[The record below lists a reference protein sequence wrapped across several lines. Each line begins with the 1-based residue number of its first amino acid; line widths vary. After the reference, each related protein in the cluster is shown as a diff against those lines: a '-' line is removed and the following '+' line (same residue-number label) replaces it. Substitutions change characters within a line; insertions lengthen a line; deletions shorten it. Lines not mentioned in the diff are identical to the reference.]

1 MVAADGDRDGLPTSV
16 LEAMAIGVPVVT
28 TAVNGLAEAV
38 VDGCTGLLV
47 PQHDPPAL
55 AAAIVRVMGDP
66 ELAARL
72 AAGARAHVEAGF
84 SLERSAKLLRSLFP
98 TVAA

>member
-1 MVAADGDRDGLPTSV
+1 
-16 LEAMAIGVPVVT
+16 
-28 TAVNGLAEAV
+28 
-38 VDGCTGLLV
+38 
-47 PQHDPPAL
+47 
-55 AAAIVRVMGDP
+55 MGDP

-72 AAGARAHVEAGF
+72 AAGARAHVEVGF